1 MWKTTHTAL
10 TVHLS
15 FFFLITAIDSESEIW
30 CKILYNLD
38 TEKTTTWQIP
48 IAFDQRSLSRE
59 ELSMLMRSIFH
70 PAHLPSLLNS
80 DQHPQL
86 LVSQMW
92 AEGCLVE
99 VTAHQYV
106 MLKGASEAS
115 GKLYNR
121 TFKVTSLNH
130 TYCSNSWVIQSVGW
144 IFTNYHFI
152 PNAAL
157 GFNFIFE
164 EEKKSGTLFL
174 TAGTMIETVPKHLLL
189 QFHLSFIPLLSSTFS
204 TLQPPPFSSSAHCPL
219 CLYLLS
225 DFCSLS
231 PLWASQWLQPQ
242 VHLTFLPRL
251 RTAWRKAHCNTDHFQ
266 NLLQAQT
273 IPPRL
278 ASLLRKY
285 VSVQK

>member
-130 TYCSNSWVIQSVGW
+130 TYCSNSWVIQSVRW

-152 PNAAL
+152 SYAAL

-164 EEKKSGTLFL
+164 EEKKKWDFILNSWNHDRDSSQALTASIPSLFYPPAFLNLQYFTAPPIQQLSSLPTMPLPTLGLLFLVPSLGISVAAAPGASHLPSTPQNRMKKGTL
-174 TAGTMIETVPKHLLL
+174 
-189 QFHLSFIPLLSSTFS
+189 
-204 TLQPPPFSSSAHCPL
+204 
-219 CLYLLS
+219 
-225 DFCSLS
+225 
-231 PLWASQWLQPQ
+231 
-242 VHLTFLPRL
+242 
-251 RTAWRKAHCNTDHFQ
+251 
-266 NLLQAQT
+266 
-273 IPPRL
+273 
-278 ASLLRKY
+278 
-285 VSVQK
+285 